1 MSTRSEA
8 QLRLIGRPA
17 MTTYD
22 YIRTGKAHDVER
34 PGMDPKTQRR
44 DLIANGVPE
53 RNIHAD
59 IDVSGA
65 AGFATRN
72 GWKVLD
78 GRLERGDT

>member
-1 MSTRSEA
+1 
-8 QLRLIGRPA
+8 

-34 PGMDPKTQRR
+34 PGMNPETQRR